1 MFCSLYYSTRRIC
14 SSFDVVVWY
23 LQAQIKDMKMKYGQ
37 KEADAAC
44 VLRDNKYLTDT
55 LLKLEQKITETEKK
69 AGTFTSDKDPLVSAD
84 TFPFQNKPTLAV
96 NALFTLSN
104 TQI

>member
-1 MFCSLYYSTRRIC
+1 
-14 SSFDVVVWY
+14 
-23 LQAQIKDMKMKYGQ
+23 MKMTYGE

-44 VLRDNKYLTDT
+44 VLRDNKYLTDS

-84 TFPFQNKPTLAV
+84 MLPFQNKPILTV
-96 NALFTLSN
+96 NALFT
-104 TQI
+104 IK